1 MADIVDTL
9 SRNLRT
15 KGTYGFANLKNAFRD
30 MDLNQNG
37 YIEPQEFRLG
47 FKRCG
52 IALSDEDFKAVLAG
66 FDQDGNGRIDYQ
78 EFVRALN
85 VGHIKPRIT
94 SIRPESSKSNKFTS
108 FCSKNSVAK

>member
-1 MADIVDTL
+1 
-9 SRNLRT
+9 
-15 KGTYGFANLKNAFRD
+15 

-85 VGHIKPRIT
+85 VGQTKPRIT
-94 SIRPESSKSNKFTS
+94 SILQEFNRLNKFTS
-108 FCSKNSVAK
+108 SCTKN